1 MNLNQSLLSIL
12 ENTTPTELVS
22 YMSHY
27 LSSYLSADIT
37 EEWAMTFR
45 HFEHKDTDTNM
56 FVER

>member
-22 YMSHY
+22 YISHY
-27 LSSYLSADIT
+27 LNSCLSAHVT
-37 EEWAMTFR
+37 EKWAMAFR